1 MAANKPAPSF
11 DQLLQQSRKKR
22 QAEILAQEI
31 FGKARSR
38 TPTGPRAKP
47 AQPASLASR
56 VGVAKQRPASLTR
69 TQSAPAPRNARQPR
83 ATRPVQAADTSR
95 LSNVTYAQP
104 SSDLISEPKSNGFG
118 AVQEQ
123 GAAGFNVRGAA
134 GGPHVVIAENFAP
147 GTTAADIESV
157 MLDVGGQMSD
167 CKLVAAQP
175 TVIAEMT
182 FIERTGA
189 ETVIGTFNG
198 KKADGRTLHV
208 YWKSSG
214 TGTFRGAKQQQPLDL
229 PAPTEEDPI
238 VVDDVME
245 LDEHAQAREAE
256 DRQREERRR
265 GYNDSAGSF
274 PAGPKADRGGYG
286 DNYYNNQRRPQQSY
300 SDGRQSYNGGGR
312 GGRDRYDDG
321 GRGRYRDN
329 GNRGQS
335 WRP

>member
-1 MAANKPAPSF
+1 
-11 DQLLQQSRKKR
+11 
-22 QAEILAQEI
+22 
-31 FGKARSR
+31 
-38 TPTGPRAKP
+38 
-47 AQPASLASR
+47 
-56 VGVAKQRPASLTR
+56 
-69 TQSAPAPRNARQPR
+69 
-83 ATRPVQAADTSR
+83 
-95 LSNVTYAQP
+95 VTYAQP
-104 SSDLISEPKSNGFG
+104 ASDLIISDTKSNGFG

-134 GGPHVVIAENFAP
+134 GGPHIVIAENFAP

-167 CKLVAAQP
+167 CILVATQP

-182 FIERTGA
+182 FIERAGA

-198 KKADGRTLHV
+198 KKVSCSRFLVAVTSTDCGDQADGRTLNV
-208 YWKSSG
+208 FWKAGSA
-214 TGTFRGAKQQQPLDL
+214 RGNGKLQQPVALR
-229 PAPTEEDPI
+229 APTEDDPI
-238 VVDDVME
+238 VVDDSME
-245 LDEHAQAREAE
+245 LDEHAQSREAE

-265 GYNDSAGSF
+265 GYNNAAAPF
-274 PAGPKADRGGYG
+274 PKGPQADRGGYG
-286 DNYYNNQRRPQQSY
+286 DDYYNNRPPPQRGYDS
-300 SDGRQSYNGGGR
+300 RQGYNGGSGR